1 MNPKEMNQDQI
12 EQFVSG
18 RMSESEARAFE
29 EYCVANPEFA
39 RQVEFEQRL
48 KAGITL
54 ISRGSTAEF
63 VRSDQS
69 RRWQLAAAAGVLI
82 VLFVGFLGWHK
93 FGAHGEPVIMAAVST
108 DAERRGKS
116 LRLAL
121 VRGSE
126 STPTLPSGKVR
137 VEIAGLF
144 DPGFQY
150 SIALD
155 RLDHKRNIDTI
166 ATLYGQHP
174 ASPVTL
180 EVMVDSRRLETGTY
194 SLRVRKQASTEEALD
209 FEFLK
214 N

>member
-1 MNPKEMNQDQI
+1 MNQDQI
-12 EQFVSG
+12 EQYVRG
-18 RMSESEARAFE
+18 RMSESDARAFE

-48 KAGITL
+48 KAGM
-54 ISRGSTAEF
+54 SQVARGPSAEF
-63 VRSDQS
+63 VRSENPM
-69 RRWQLAAAAGVLI
+69 RWNLAAAASILLVSAFGLWFWHAHVPATPTAI
-82 VLFVGFLGWHK
+82 MVAVGDGNSR
-93 FGAHGEPVIMAAVST
+93 VDNT
-108 DAERRGKS
+108 

-121 VRGSE
+121 VRGNDL
-126 STPTLPSGKVR
+126 TPVLPSGRVR

-144 DPGFQY
+144 DTGFHY
-150 SIALD
+150 SVALD
-155 RLDHKRNIDTI
+155 RLDPKRNIDTI

-180 EVMVDSRRLETGTY
+180 EVLVDSRRLEPGTY
-194 SLRVRKQASTEEALD
+194 SLRVRKQSSEDEALD

>member
-1 MNPKEMNQDQI
+1 MNPQMNQEQI

-18 RMSESEARAFE
+18 RMSESDARAFE

-48 KAGITL
+48 KTGITL
-54 ISRGSTAEF
+54 VSRGSTAEF
-63 VRSDQS
+63 VRSNS
-69 RRWQLAAAAGVLI
+69 PLRWQLAAGILV
-82 VLFVGFLGWHK
+82 VLFVGFLGWRK
-93 FGAHGEPVIMAAVST
+93 FSPQGEPAIMAAVST
-108 DAERRGKS
+108 DAQRNGRS

-126 STPTLPSGKVR
+126 TTPTLPSGLVR

-144 DPGFQY
+144 DTGFQY

-155 RLDHKRNIDTI
+155 RLDTRRNIDTV

-174 ASPVTL
+174 ASPMTL
-180 EVMVDSRRLETGTY
+180 EVMVDSGQLESGTY